1 MYGGPIHD
9 HGSTV
14 PRVAQA
20 MLIDAPPA
28 RFMAWFAI
36 VFAVATDAVYLVLK
50 LGSGGASLDAV
61 TVGFIAFYLLALGAL
76 LGASLIRRLSA
87 GVRLP
92 LRAAAAGGLLVL
104 GVLAISSIGLPLLIA
119 GAMATGATV
128 RTLRGPFATPSSLS
142 AVAAAVIAVAVLVA
156 GFEVTE
162 RMIVCPGQGSAS
174 GGGTGLVT
182 GPYHYECVDGRL
194 TFNSGSCTSTA
205 IDSSGS
211 VTHPGC

>member
-1 MYGGPIHD
+1 
-9 HGSTV
+9 
-14 PRVAQA
+14 

-61 TVGFIAFYLLALGAL
+61 TVGFIAFYLVALAAL

-104 GVLAISSIGLPLLIA
+104 GILAISSIGLPLLIA

-142 AVAAAVIAVAVLVA
+142 AVAAAVVAVAVLVA
-156 GFEVTE
+156 GFEVTD
-162 RMIVCPGQGSAS
+162 RMIVCPAHGSAS
-174 GGGTGLVT
+174 GGGTGLVS
-182 GPYHYECVDGRL
+182 GPYHYECVDGL
-194 TFNSGSCTSTA
+194 LSFHSGSCTSTA
-205 IDSSGS
+205 IDSSGN